1 MIDSCSWA
9 QTNSTNAVH
18 ILKKQSQWAGCNC
31 SSHQVRA
38 FEPPLFPI
46 ITLPKSN
53 LCLRFSCCF
62 DSIVAPFV
70 GFFYTDVKLGMYVA
84 LLYGS
89 GWGKTVN
96 SSANIRSK
104 TGYSVLVTGADGF
117 FRTHISAI
125 LKRHDDCVLGLDNFN
140 NYYDPT
146 LEGLVKFCWKK
157 VGFLLWK
164 GT

>member
-1 MIDSCSWA
+1 MWRFGADLRLLIC
-9 QTNSTNAVH
+9 
-18 ILKKQSQWAGCNC
+18 LE
-31 SSHQVRA
+31 HQMM
-38 FEPPLFPI
+38 
-46 ITLPKSN
+46 
-53 LCLRFSCCF
+53 
-62 DSIVAPFV
+62 D
-70 GFFYTDVKLGMYVA
+70 LGTRM
-84 LLYGS
+84 
-89 GWGKTVN
+89 GKTVN

-104 TGYSVLVTGADGF
+104 TGYSVLVTVTGAAGF
-117 FRTHISAI
+117 VGTHISAI